1 MGCSCLMTGTQ
12 DENETRWFEGACC
25 LSPSGWAMALISQD
39 LAALIVDLSDVCAF
53 GCIVCCSI

>member
-1 MGCSCLMTGTQ
+1 MTGAQ